1 MNTISNCTCD
11 EHSCKSCVY
20 CFDELLRYGYNT
32 KYLCRYSIG
41 SIGTGVVGAYRD
53 ITYECDKY
61 EYGRQSSLCESCK
74 HTSCTGLT
82 KKIVTYCTDYIDDDE
97 HKQVDNSIPSRY
109 NIDGYDPYF
118 VMKLWS
124 KFDPDMSHMESIFR
138 GNALKYLWRYR
149 HKNGKEDL
157 EKCIDELN
165 KLLEE
170 FNSEKM

>member
-1 MNTISNCTCD
+1 MIHVYSVSKCACD
-11 EHSCKSCVY
+11 EHSCKSCIY
-20 CFDELLRYGYNT
+20 CFDELRHDVAPT
-32 KYLCRYSIG
+32 KYLCKYSSVYRY
-41 SIGTGVVGAYRD
+41 

-61 EYGRQSSLCESCK
+61 VYGRPSSLCESCED
-74 HTSCTGLT
+74 TSCIGWVDA
-82 KKIVTYCTDYIDDDE
+82 IVTQCTNY
-97 HKQVDNSIPSRY
+97 VDTDKPEKDNISIPSRY

-118 VMKLWS
+118 VMRLWS

-170 FNSEKM
+170 YNSEKM

>member
-1 MNTISNCTCD
+1 MYSVSKCACN
-11 EHSCKSCVY
+11 EHSCKSCIY
-20 CFDELLRYGYNT
+20 CIDELWHDAVPT
-32 KYLCRYSIG
+32 KYLCKYSC
-41 SIGTGVVGAYRD
+41 AYHD
-53 ITYECDKY
+53 IVCECDKY
-61 EYGRQSSLCESCK
+61 VYGRPSSLCESCK
-74 HTSCTGLT
+74 DTSCIGWGDA
-82 KKIVTYCTDYIDDDE
+82 IVTHCTNYVDTDEPEKDDI
-97 HKQVDNSIPSRY
+97 SIPSRY

-118 VMKLWS
+118 VMRLWS

-170 FNSEKM
+170 YNSEKM

>member
-1 MNTISNCTCD
+1 M
-11 EHSCKSCVY
+11 E
-20 CFDELLRYGYNT
+20 FDEYPI
-32 KYLCRYSIG
+32 KYLCKHGLGGHST
-41 SIGTGVVGAYRD
+41 STNGTYHS
-53 ITYECDKY
+53 ITYDCDMYK
-61 EYGRQSSLCESCK
+61 YGRQSSMCDMCK
-74 HTSCTGLT
+74 KTSCQGFTEL
-82 KKIVTYCTDYIDDDE
+82 IVTYCPDY
-97 HKQVDNSIPSRY
+97 VDNDKCENDDIPIPSRY

-118 VMKLWS
+118 VMRLWS
-124 KFDPDMSHMESIFR
+124 KFDPCMSHMESIFR